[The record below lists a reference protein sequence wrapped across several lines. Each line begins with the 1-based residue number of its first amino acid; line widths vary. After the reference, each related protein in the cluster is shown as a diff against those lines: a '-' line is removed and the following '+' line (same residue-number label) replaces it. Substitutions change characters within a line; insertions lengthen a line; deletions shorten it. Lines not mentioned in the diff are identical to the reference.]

1 MIDGF
6 IITGG
11 SNDIG
16 AGVYIGGEGIAPTIA
31 NCTIKEN
38 KSGEND
44 GAGIYIESG
53 NPIITNC
60 RISNN
65 ENTGYVHGGGI
76 YVKTGNALIE
86 KCTISD
92 NRSNQGAGIFIDAE
106 ANPKIVNCTIRA
118 NYGHYYNSKGG
129 GIYNKST
136 LEPNVV
142 SCTFVDNHTSEWNDI
157 QAETHI
163 NLINTYFEDG
173 INVDTIYY
181 DHCASGYWTLS
192 RTLSYIKIR
201 GVTHDVYR
209 DMENN
214 RYIIGKAVSNDL
226 TPSEDQLGNP
236 RHPKPTIG
244 AIEPVGAVRLDA
256 LHVELSPD
264 KTSLVLEATSTD
276 KVNFTVTVIA
286 DYDKELS
293 RTLSNDEY
301 TVSWTRNNQ
310 NTLGI
315 SFNQS
320 DNKHPV
326 LNLDKTLPTGTYD
339 INITAK
345 VSSGD
350 ISSEATKTITVVKN
364 APNVYLYNL
373 VSFDYNTGSRSSAS
387 RSDYTV
393 EWSCDS
399 QVDEIKLHVYN
410 TSNYDYG
417 AVLEIDDDLTP
428 GIYEVIV
435 TAKVSSGGVSSD
447 SVSQT
452 IKVIKKKLT
461 GVVASL
467 RSDKTAITLNLSEE
481 GQINF
486 YTTVSLDYNSGQRE
500 TANSSNCNVTW
511 TMNPTVSGITLQ
523 TSGTNAYLKMPSNL
537 AYGTYTITVTA
548 TASSGGITADPV
560 SQTVTI
566 NKKGVTGIEA
576 SLTASKTATTLD
588 TNQTDS
594 IKFTEGV
601 TFTYNIGDPKQA
613 LRNDDNDYY
622 SVAWT
627 LSPDVSGIT
636 LSDNTSEYDENGVT
650 LNIGS
655 NLAPGT
661 YHVTVTAIVSRGS
674 VKSAPVSQT
683 VTITKNPPKLTSI
696 NASLS
701 SSSESLTLDR
711 ASSGSLTFT
720 PTITAY
726 YDDYS
731 SSNIASGYAIE
742 WSMTPAVSGITL
754 ENGTLTIAP
763 TTQAGSYTQKVT
775 ADVSYSD
782 FSYKAESTVYITVND
797 NQLTLEQYLT
807 YTGNDSEGVTSLSIP
822 DYVENLDIL
831 ASLTSLES
839 LDLKNAN
846 KLTSVNLSGNTS
858 IREVYLNNNSS
869 ITTLDLSGSSVRF
882 VTARETNL
890 TEINL
895 ENCEALEHLD
905 CSSSGGI
912 GNLRTLN
919 LKGCSALKLL
929 VCSGNKL
936 LTLDVNADEHPAL
949 EDIECFGQSLAIE
962 ELNNDIDTSKPEL
975 NLYDL
980 ISGND
985 SDFDPDNVMA
995 SIDIETIDDF
1005 RNDLF
1010 PSEY

>member
-1 MIDGF
+1 M
-6 IITGG
+6 
-11 SNDIG
+11 
-16 AGVYIGGEGIAPTIA
+16 
-31 NCTIKEN
+31 
-38 KSGEND
+38 
-44 GAGIYIESG
+44 
-53 NPIITNC
+53 
-60 RISNN
+60 
-65 ENTGYVHGGGI
+65 
-76 YVKTGNALIE
+76 
-86 KCTISD
+86 
-92 NRSNQGAGIFIDAE
+92 
-106 ANPKIVNCTIRA
+106 
-118 NYGHYYNSKGG
+118 
-129 GIYNKST
+129 
-136 LEPNVV
+136 
-142 SCTFVDNHTSEWNDI
+142 
-157 QAETHI
+157 
-163 NLINTYFEDG
+163 
-173 INVDTIYY
+173 
-181 DHCASGYWTLS
+181 
-192 RTLSYIKIR
+192 
-201 GVTHDVYR
+201 
-209 DMENN
+209 
-214 RYIIGKAVSNDL
+214 
-226 TPSEDQLGNP
+226 
-236 RHPKPTIG
+236 
-244 AIEPVGAVRLDA
+244 
-256 LHVELSPD
+256 
-264 KTSLVLEATSTD
+264 
-276 KVNFTVTVIA
+276 
-286 DYDKELS
+286 
-293 RTLSNDEY
+293 
-301 TVSWTRNNQ
+301 
-310 NTLGI
+310 
-315 SFNQS
+315 
-320 DNKHPV
+320 
-326 LNLDKTLPTGTYD
+326 
-339 INITAK
+339 
-345 VSSGD
+345 
-350 ISSEATKTITVVKN
+350 
-364 APNVYLYNL
+364 
-373 VSFDYNTGSRSSAS
+373 
-387 RSDYTV
+387 
-393 EWSCDS
+393 
-399 QVDEIKLHVYN
+399 YN
-410 TSNYDYG
+410 TSNYKYG

-486 YTTVSLDYNSGQRE
+486 FTTVSLDYNSGQRE

-588 TNQTDS
+588 SNQTDS

-858 IREVYLNNNSS
+858 IREVDLDNNSS

-882 VTARETNL
+882 VTARESNL

-895 ENCEALEHLD
+895 ENCTSLEELD
-905 CSSSGGI
+905 CSSSEGS

-929 VCSGNKL
+929 ICSGNKL

-1005 RNDLF
+1005 TPSFKNASVSSTTISDDGMISFPANIKAITYYYDTGANIDGSNMDVTISFENMTFSDYQHEANPSAGESEEESESHDGGSSNNTDIDNDVSVDVDNDVDNDVSIINSNDIHINIDNDNKTGASTPLGKVADAASGGGCNVGVGIF
-1010 PSEY
+1010 ALMFAVVCFSRKYRKFL

>member
-11 SNDIG
+11 RNDSG

-92 NRSNQGAGIFIDAE
+92 NRSNQGVGIFIDE
-106 ANPKIVNCTIRA
+106 QANPKIVNCTIRDNA
-118 NYGHYYNSKGG
+118 GNYGNSKGG

-142 SCTFVDNHTSEWNDI
+142 SCTFKGNYTDEWDDI

-181 DHCASGYWTLS
+181 DHCASGNRTGTNIGVIYGGLS
-192 RTLSYIKIR
+192 STLSYIKIR

-209 DMENN
+209 NMEDN
-214 RYIIGKAVSNDL
+214 RHIIGKAVSNDL

-236 RHPKPTIG
+236 RHSKPTIG

-301 TVSWTRNNQ
+301 TVSWTRNNE

-326 LNLDKTLPTGTYD
+326 LNLDKTLPTGTYN

-364 APNVYLYNL
+364 APKITNIDATISPDKTTIILDTGEDGYVYLYNL

-435 TAKVSSGGVSSD
+435 TAKVSSSGISSD

-720 PTITAY
+720 PTIILHQILHQVTR
-726 YDDYS
+726 
-731 SSNIASGYAIE
+731 
-742 WSMTPAVSGITL
+742 L
-754 ENGTLTIAP
+754 NGA
-763 TTQAGSYTQKVT
+763 
-775 ADVSYSD
+775 
-782 FSYKAESTVYITVND
+782 
-797 NQLTLEQYLT
+797 
-807 YTGNDSEGVTSLSIP
+807 
-822 DYVENLDIL
+822 
-831 ASLTSLES
+831 
-839 LDLKNAN
+839 
-846 KLTSVNLSGNTS
+846 
-858 IREVYLNNNSS
+858 
-869 ITTLDLSGSSVRF
+869 
-882 VTARETNL
+882 
-890 TEINL
+890 
-895 ENCEALEHLD
+895 
-905 CSSSGGI
+905 
-912 GNLRTLN
+912 
-919 LKGCSALKLL
+919 
-929 VCSGNKL
+929 
-936 LTLDVNADEHPAL
+936 
-949 EDIECFGQSLAIE
+949 
-962 ELNNDIDTSKPEL
+962 
-975 NLYDL
+975 
-980 ISGND
+980 
-985 SDFDPDNVMA
+985 
-995 SIDIETIDDF
+995 
-1005 RNDLF
+1005 
-1010 PSEY
+1010 